1 MRLPLIKG
9 RFLRRIRGLTRPA
22 GPPTTSAGKSLDRNL
37 RDAIDWHTRNRE
49 RRKRLGLE

>member
-1 MRLPLIKG
+1 MRFPIIKG
-9 RFLRRIRGLTRPA
+9 ISLRRLRVTTKPA
-22 GPPTTSAGKSLDRNL
+22 GPTRSANKNLERNL